1 MEWSKEELSASVVA
15 YIEMRNLESRG
26 EKFIKKKVYEKL
38 SKQFGRSSKAFEY
51 RMQNISYVYSVLG
64 RRWVSGLK
72 PAKNVGANVL
82 PVIEELISQHEG
94 SVSVPQIEFE
104 EKVSKLRRE
113 KNLPTPQGNTSP
125 NKQVKES
132 TSFSRDPK
140 VLAWV
145 LKNSGGICESC
156 NEPAPFNKPDGDFYL
171 EVHHLRRLA
180 DGGSDTITNAVA
192 ICPNCHRRLHYAND
206 RNEVLSNLYQQISR
220 LVEE

>member
-1 MEWSKEELSASVVA
+1 MKWSREELSASVIA
-15 YIEMRNLESRG
+15 YIEMRNLDLQG
-26 EKFIKKKVYEKL
+26 EKFIKKKIYEKL
-38 SKQFGRSSKAFEY
+38 SNQFGRSPKAFEY

-64 RRWVSGLK
+64 RKWVSGLK

-104 EKVSKLRRE
+104 EQVSKLRRE
-113 KNLPTPQGNTSP
+113 KNLPTPQGNTTP
-125 NKQVKES
+125 NKQVKEA

-140 VLAWV
+140 VVAWI
-145 LKNSGGICESC
+145 LKNSNGICESC
-156 NEPAPFNKPDGDFYL
+156 NEPAPFTKPDGDFYL

-192 ICPNCHRRLHYAND
+192 VCPNCHRRLHYAND
-206 RNEVLSNLYQQISR
+206 RDEVLSTFYRGVSR
-220 LVEE
+220 LVKE